1 MRHIDQNRTVPMYRT
16 NIETA
21 PAGIFHGPMVV
32 SMRPLK
38 AADAIRAIQ
47 ITTRFP
53 ASMVRLSISGIQN

>member
-1 MRHIDQNRTVPMYRT
+1 MRHIEQNRTVPMYRT

-38 AADAIRAIQ
+38 AADAIRAI
-47 ITTRFP
+47 
-53 ASMVRLSISGIQN
+53 